1 MNNYY
6 LNLNILYEGGRVM
19 VHHRLVSEVK
29 GVGPALRDKFAELGI
44 ETVEDLMTTYP
55 SRYENFEVLPI
66 TELVHEQKATIE
78 GIVLNEPVV
87 SFFGRKKSRLVVPIQ
102 VDEVVVKGVMFN
114 RAFAKKQLT
123 VGEKV
128 TVTGKW
134 DQHRQQITISHY
146 KVGEK
151 STGEIEPV
159 YMLRQII
166 TPFQFKKIIKQAFE
180 QFREQINEILP
191 TRYLDDYKL
200 INRRFAIEQMHFPN
214 DVEHLKQA
222 RRRLIYD
229 EFLIFQLKMQALRKF
244 NRERTSGN
252 VKAYPEG
259 QLTEFIDQLP
269 FELTEAQKQANK
281 EILTDIKSP
290 YRMHRLLQGDV
301 GSGKTVVAAI
311 ALYATILAGFQG
323 AIMVPTEILAEQHY
337 QSLTELFQDRL
348 RVELL
353 TGSVKGKE
361 RKQRLAA
368 IKSGEVNLIVG
379 THALIQ
385 DDVYFS
391 KLGLVIVDEQHRF
404 GVNQR
409 KILREKGIDPDV
421 LFMTATPIPR
431 TLAITSFG
439 DMDMSIINQ
448 MPVGRK
454 EVETFWVKETLM
466 PRIIKF
472 IEKEIKNGGQAYVI
486 APLIEESDKIDIQN
500 AVDLYHQLSSAFS
513 IPVEIGLL
521 HGRLTNAEKDE
532 VMQDFATNKINL
544 LVSTTVVEVGVN
556 VPNATIMVI
565 YDAERFGLS
574 QLHQLRGR
582 VGRGDKQ
589 SYCILIADPK
599 GETGKERMQ
608 IMTETTN
615 GFVLAEHD
623 LKLRGPGE
631 FFGKKQSGLPEF
643 KIADPIHDYRT
654 LETARKDAV
663 EIIFN
668 DLIEKSQEYHELKEY
683 LNRILVEFND
693 GFD

>member
-1 MNNYY
+1 
-6 LNLNILYEGGRVM
+6 M